1 MTSLPEATLV
11 AGRGIAGDRY
21 FAGAGEFSPAVQD
34 PDHELTLIAI
44 EEVERLNQV
53 AGLSLLPGD
62 LRRNLVTRGVAL
74 NDLVGVE
81 FSVGEV
87 ALKGIRL
94 CEPCR
99 SLAARTHPSV
109 VRHLVHRGGL
119 RAGILRG
126 GRVRVGDAIGPAG
139 SGPVRGA

>member
-1 MTSLPEATLV
+1 MTSLAEARLE

-21 FAGAGEFSPAVQD
+21 FAGQGQFSPAVPD
-34 PDHELTLIAI
+34 RDHELTLIEI
-44 EEVERLNQV
+44 EQVERLN
-53 AGLSLLPGD
+53 AATGLALRSEE

-81 FSVGEV
+81 FTLGEV
-87 ALKGIRL
+87 SVIGIRL

-99 SLAARTHPSV
+99 SLAQRTHRSV
-109 VRHLVHRGGL
+109 LRELAHRGGL

-126 GRVRVGDAIGPAG
+126 GRVRVGDPIRAG
-139 SGPVRGA
+139 GGGDVG